1 MKEFGVVLILIV
13 CNEVLLL
20 HDYSY
25 IILSAHLT
33 RQFQSSY
40 AFKLTLPKHYC
51 HQLHNSHMKRKLH
64 QSLSMQGQGET
75 ESRAVATVNSRF
87 EFTFVV
93 NESVTTLWPG

>member
-1 MKEFGVVLILIV
+1 MKEFGVVLILII

-25 IILSAHLT
+25 ISAHLT